1 MYESMRFGNLKIPKS
16 IFSFLM
22 HYVDKIFIQCLP
34 NSDIVSQSSYRV
46 IIFSHGL
53 AAHR

>member
-1 MYESMRFGNLKIPKS
+1 MYESMRFGTFLIPKS

-22 HYVDKIFIQCLP
+22 HYVDKIFMPCFP
-34 NSDIVSQSSYRV
+34 NAEIIRESSYRV